1 MSQKGGFLPSQEAL
15 GNGRSRREAVVADR
29 ERTTRISRYYLTRRS
44 NGLNNCAKLERE
56 ENHMGSLA
64 DRALQLLASA
74 LICGI
79 AIAVAGAANAQQQA
93 ITATVIGEKVQKVGY
108 RAMIQKQAIMYNLA
122 GYARN
127 NPDGTVGVEL
137 QGDEGR
143 ITKTLEAV
151 SAGNKK
157 SSQANIIG
165 EAHAPFD
172 PDLKTFTI
180 FSWTSTSRNISNPY
194 DLVFNLRPGNS
205 EISGKEAAA
214 VWNSIAEST
223 LKGEDLAKFMKHL
236 GDEE

>member
-1 MSQKGGFLPSQEAL
+1 
-15 GNGRSRREAVVADR
+15 
-29 ERTTRISRYYLTRRS
+29 
-44 NGLNNCAKLERE
+44 
-56 ENHMGSLA
+56 MGSLA

-165 EAHAPFD
+165 EAQAPFD

-180 FSWTSTSRNISNPY
+180 FRWTSTSRNISNPY

>member
-1 MSQKGGFLPSQEAL
+1 
-15 GNGRSRREAVVADR
+15 
-29 ERTTRISRYYLTRRS
+29 
-44 NGLNNCAKLERE
+44 
-56 ENHMGSLA
+56 MGSLA
-64 DRALQLLASA
+64 DRIVQLFALV

-79 AIAVAGAANAQQQA
+79 VTALAGAASAQQEA

-137 QGDEGR
+137 QGDEDR

-165 EAHAPFD
+165 EAQTPLD
-172 PDLKTFTI
+172 PSLKTFTI
-180 FSWTSTSRNISNPY
+180 FSWTSASRNISNPY
-194 DLVFNLRPGNS
+194 DLVFNLRPVDN
-205 EISGKEAAA
+205 EISRKEAAA
-214 VWNSIAEST
+214 VWNSIAENT
-223 LKGEDLAKFMKHL
+223 LKGEDLAKFMQHL
-236 GDEE
+236 EDDE